1 MTIKTRLA
9 TRADLPVLRQFE
21 QGIIVAERPYDPT
34 LKPDPISYYDIGEL
48 IDSPVATVVVAEAD
62 GEIIGSGYAKKKLSR
77 HYLQHENHA
86 FLGFMF
92 VRPEYRGRGV
102 NQLVL
107 HDLLAWARAN
117 DLEEVRL
124 TVYPDN
130 APAIRAYEK
139 SGFTPYLTEMRYSLK
154 D

>member
-1 MTIKTRLA
+1 MTITTREA
-9 TRADLPVLRQFE
+9 TREDLPVLRQFE
-21 QGIIVAERPYDPT
+21 QGIILAERPYDPT

-48 IDSPVATVVVAEAD
+48 IDSPEATVIVAEAD
-62 GEIIGSGYAKKKLSR
+62 GRLIGSGYAKKKASR
-77 HYLQHENHA
+77 HYLRHEFHA

-107 HDLLAWARAN
+107 ADLLAWARAN
-117 DLEEVRL
+117 ELHEVRL

-130 APAIRAYEK
+130 EPAIRAYEK
-139 SGFTPYLTEMRYSLK
+139 AGFTPYLSEMRFSLEE
-154 D
+154 